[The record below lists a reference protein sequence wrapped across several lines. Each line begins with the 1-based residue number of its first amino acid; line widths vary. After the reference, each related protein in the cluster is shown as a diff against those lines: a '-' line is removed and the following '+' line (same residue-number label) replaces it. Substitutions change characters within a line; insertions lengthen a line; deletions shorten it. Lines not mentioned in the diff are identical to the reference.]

1 MTTPPRY
8 NWQRGKDW
16 RRKGK
21 ILRTWLKFAFCKL
34 TPQATVRRQGD
45 ACQTDVLRDLGMSP
59 SVKFS
64 PGWSKRL
71 FTQEK
76 TLLTLQKVDAVG
88 LTFDRCPVEDDRLV
102 LGKERPLITGSEN
115 HTVFIKVWKFN
126 FHQLHHP
133 LQNSIRFSYFGDH
146 FHRNNIPKGRH
157 ICFYN
162 FNDPESW
169 LCNIFR
175 LGWLLSEKNKSTQ
188 SKFNL

>member
-1 MTTPPRY
+1 MRAKRTSWEIWECHRLW
-8 NWQRGKDW
+8 NSVLVG
-16 RRKGK
+16 RKVK
-21 ILRTWLKFAFCKL
+21 IIHTR
-34 TPQATVRRQGD
+34 
-45 ACQTDVLRDLGMSP
+45 
-59 SVKFS
+59 
-64 PGWSKRL
+64 
-71 FTQEK
+71 K
-76 TLLTLQKVDAVG
+76 TLLTLQKVDTVG

-126 FHQLHHP
+126 FHQLHP
-133 LQNSIRFSYFGDH
+133 ALQNSIRFSYFGDH

-188 SKFNL
+188 IKLNLKKLNMAKE